1 MYYNSLE
8 GIVTF
13 EAIRFARTPPLNPPP
28 PTLHKLSNKIFR
40 LESSFT
46 L

>member
-13 EAIRFARTPPLNPPP
+13 EAIRFARTPPLNPPQP
-28 PTLHKLSNKIFR
+28 YISYQTK
-40 LESSFT
+40 
-46 L
+46 